1 MFPPFLLWDETVK
14 ATEETGG
21 VLRVGDAMREAVR
34 TGYKNALAEVSS
46 D

>member
-1 MFPPFLLWDETVK
+1 MKRGADMFPPFLLWDETVK

-34 TGYKNALAEVSS
+34 TGCI
-46 D
+46 